1 MKPVRR
7 EDGGG
12 KEAGARRGWM
22 AWLHRHPAA
31 AFLLLGLSF
40 LLFGL
45 GTINL
50 ALVLQLNL
58 KLWLEA
64 GWQAAMDGALRQLGE
79 LLLSGYAAMA
89 AYIVF
94 KCCEKALVERLTQR
108 DEDKPKSDKRE

>member
-1 MKPVRR
+1 MSDAAKR
-7 EDGGG
+7 GG
-12 KEAGARRGWM
+12 RGVM
-22 AWLHRHPAA
+22 AWLHRHPVTC
-31 AFLLLGLSF
+31 FLLLGLSF

-50 ALVLQLNL
+50 ALLLQLNL
-58 KLWLEA
+58 KVWLEA

-94 KCCEKALVERLTQR
+94 KCCEKALVDRLTR
-108 DEDKPKSDKRE
+108 REEDKRK